1 MREAAH
7 RGRSAAFP
15 AQLVFTEA
23 TAAPHGTDRSGPAAR
38 YANYNDGDDE
48 PRFRTGSHPP

>member
-7 RGRSAAFP
+7 RGRSAAYP

-23 TAAPHGTDRSGPAAR
+23 TAAPRGADLSGPAAR